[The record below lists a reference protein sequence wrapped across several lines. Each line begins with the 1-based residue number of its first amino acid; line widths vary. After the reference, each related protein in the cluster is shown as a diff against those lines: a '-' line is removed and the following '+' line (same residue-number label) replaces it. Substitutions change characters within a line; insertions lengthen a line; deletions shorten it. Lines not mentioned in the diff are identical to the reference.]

1 MKAVKLIAIAQTQG
15 SLDNWED
22 YIGKKMPLAK
32 FDKAKKS
39 LLVSANSIL
48 TDSKNSSEYEE

>member
-1 MKAVKLIAIAQTQG
+1 MKAVKLIAIAQNQG

-39 LLVSANSIL
+39 LLVSSNSIL
-48 TDSKNSSEYEE
+48 TDSKASSEYEE